1 MSLNPKESF
10 GDKDAPKIDE
20 AIAKSVVA
28 HYVGASNL
36 KTLAGHFKM
45 ARAGEFEAWFKKWGK
60 SDEDVDEIPGFVY
73 RDDKDTPIRL
83 RLPGEKKTAATFEA
97 AIHET
102 IHWNSAVD
110 QNQNLGKFQTT
121 FGANY
126 NEGVTE
132 YFTERVLG
140 SAEGLSTGTQGVA
153 DRDQLALANGLV
165 KAVGESDVADAYFK
179 DEARTLHL
187 RIQKAFTTANL
198 ARSLPE
204 WLQKRNSKN
213 TQDLQKAD
221 QLLQAALANAAGS
234 GSSAGSG
241 SGGSSGSGS
250 GSGSGG
256 GRGSGGGS
264 ASSGSGSRP

>member
-1 MSLNPKESF
+1 
-10 GDKDAPKIDE
+10 
-20 AIAKSVVA
+20 VVA

-36 KTLAGHFKM
+36 KTLAGHFKT
-45 ARAGEFEAWFKKWGK
+45 ARADEFEAWFKKWGK
-60 SDEDVDEIPGFVY
+60 SDEDVNEIPGFVY

-83 RLPGEKKTAATFEA
+83 RLPGDNKTAASFEA

-110 QNQNLGKFQTT
+110 QNQNIGKFQSS

-140 SAEGLSTGTQGVA
+140 SVEGLSTGTQGVA

-165 KAVGESDVADAYFK
+165 TAVGESDVADAYFK
-179 DEARTLHL
+179 DEARNLHL
-187 RIQKAFTTANL
+187 RIQKAFKDASLLN
-198 ARSLPE
+198 SLPE

-213 TQDLQKAD
+213 TLDLQKAD
-221 QLLQAALANAAGS
+221 QLLQAALAHAAGS
-234 GSSAGSG
+234 GSGSAAGSG
-241 SGGSSGSGS
+241 S
-250 GSGSGG
+250 
-256 GRGSGGGS
+256 RGDS

>member
-1 MSLNPKESF
+1 MSLNPKQSF

-28 HYVGASNL
+28 HYVGAKNL
-36 KTLAGHFKM
+36 KTLAGHFKT
-45 ARAGEFEAWFKKWGK
+45 ARADEFEAWFKKWGK
-60 SDEDVDEIPGFVY
+60 SDEDVNEIPGFVY

-83 RLPGEKKTAATFEA
+83 RLPGDNKTAATFEA

-110 QNQNLGKFQTT
+110 QSKNIGKFQTS

-140 SAEGLSTGTQGVA
+140 SVEGLSTGTQGVA

-179 DEARTLHL
+179 DEARNLHL
-187 RIQKAFTTANL
+187 RIQKAFTAGNL

-213 TQDLQKAD
+213 VQDLQKAD
-221 QLLQAALANAAGS
+221 QLLQVALANPAGS
-234 GSSAGSG
+234 
-241 SGGSSGSGS
+241 
-250 GSGSGG
+250 
-256 GRGSGGGS
+256 
-264 ASSGSGSRP
+264 

>member
-1 MSLNPKESF
+1 MSLNPKQSF
-10 GDKDAPKIDE
+10 GDKDASKIDE

-28 HYVGASNL
+28 QYVGAKNL
-36 KTLAGHFKM
+36 RTLTGHFKT
-45 ARAGEFEAWFKKWGK
+45 ARADEFEAWFKKWGK
-60 SDEDVDEIPGFVY
+60 SDEDVNEIPGFVY

-83 RLPGEKKTAATFEA
+83 RLPGDNKTAATFEA

-110 QNQNLGKFQTT
+110 QNKNLGRFQTS

-140 SAEGLSTGTQGVA
+140 SVEGLSTGAQGVA

-165 KAVGESDVADAYFK
+165 KAIGESDVADAYFK
-179 DEARTLHL
+179 DEARNLHL
-187 RIQKAFTTANL
+187 RIQKAFTAANL

-213 TQDLQKAD
+213 PQDLQKAD
-221 QLLQAALANAAGS
+221 QLLQAALAHPAASGS
-234 GSSAGSG
+234 GAGSG
-241 SGGSSGSGS
+241 SGGSS
-250 GSGSGG
+250 
-256 GRGSGGGS
+256 GSGGGS
-264 ASSGSGSRP
+264 ASSGSGSSP